1 MSRKGQAPKRN
12 ILPDPKHKDKVVA
25 KFVNRLMWN
34 GKKSVAERMFY
45 NCLDILQEKSNGE
58 EGIKVFKKALD
69 NVKPTIEVRSR
80 RVGGANYQVP
90 SEVRPERKNA
100 LAMTWLIQCARARSE
115 KNMEQRLAAELLDA
129 VNLRGNAIKKRDDVH
144 KMAEANRAFA
154 HFKF

>member
-1 MSRKGQAPKRN
+1 MSRKGQAPKRS

-34 GKKSVAERMFY
+34 GKKSVAETIFY

-69 NVKPTIEVRSR
+69 NVKPGIEVRSR

-90 SEVRPERKNA
+90 SEVRPERKIA
-100 LAMTWLIQCARARSE
+100 LAMTWLIQSARARSE

-129 VNLRGNAIKKRDDVH
+129 VNSRGNAIKKRDDVH

>member
-12 ILPDPKHKDKVVA
+12 VLSDPKHKDKIVA
-25 KFVNRLMWN
+25 KFINRLMWN
-34 GKKSVAERMFY
+34 GKKSVAETIFY
-45 NCLDILQEKSNGE
+45 NSLDILQEKAGGE
-58 EGIKVFKKALD
+58 EGIKVFKKALE
-69 NVKPTIEVRSR
+69 NVKPGIEVRSR

-90 SEVRPERKNA
+90 SEVRPERKIA
-100 LAMTWLIQCARARSE
+100 LAMTWLIHSARERGE

-129 VNLRGNAIKKRDDVH
+129 VNLRGNAIKKRDDMH